1 MAKVIV
7 CTNQKG
13 GVAKTTSVVAMSCI
27 LAKRGYRVLCV
38 DADPQSNL
46 SYSLS
51 SYTKEEDKARS
62 LYGAFRAIQN
72 KSCDAKGF
80 INKGDWCDIIP
91 SNLYLAS
98 ADNEFNHIGK
108 EYMLK
113 EIIGYISEEYD
124 FILVDTPPSLGIMS
138 INALA
143 AADYI
148 VIVAGADV
156 YTYQGI
162 GQLNETIENTKK
174 YANKRLKVV
183 GILVT
188 KYESTKFG
196 KEIEKLLEGASK
208 NMRTRPFGVKIR
220 KSIKIA
226 EAVNLQEDITKY
238 APKAKATLD
247 YIAFVDELLER
258 IGE

>member
-1 MAKVIV
+1 MAKIIV
-7 CTNQKG
+7 FTNQKG
-13 GVAKTTSVVAMSCI
+13 GVAKTTSVAAVSCI
-27 LAKRGYRVLCV
+27 LAKMGYRVLCA
-38 DADPQSNL
+38 DSDPQGNL
-46 SYSLS
+46 SYSLGC
-51 SYTKEEDKARS
+51 YTRDEERS
-62 LYGAFRAIQN
+62 LYGAFKSIQN
-72 KSCDAKGF
+72 KSYVVESFIKKGA
-80 INKGDWCDIIP
+80 WCDVIP

-113 EIIGYISEEYD
+113 EILSSVSGDYD
-124 FILVDTPPSLGIMS
+124 FILIDTPPSLGIMS
-138 INALA
+138 INSLA

-148 VIVAGADV
+148 VIVAGADI

-208 NMRTRPFGVKIR
+208 NMKTQPFGVKIR
-220 KSIKIA
+220 KSIKLA